1 MGLKSSKALAIGSG
15 TLRANLPGAMAIVP
29 LQKSG
34 YFGEKSPSHPKGGN
48 VRIHESS
55 NPLKDAYDFQARLAA
70 GYTNRKRLEGKGWI
84 YELPD
89 KTRIVFRVFS
99 SSPDKSPVVS
109 VEVSGLDRV
118 KRQKIHFVKKRG
130 SKHVSR

>member
-48 VRIHESS
+48 VRI
-55 NPLKDAYDFQARLAA
+55 
-70 GYTNRKRLEGKGWI
+70 
-84 YELPD
+84 
-89 KTRIVFRVFS
+89 
-99 SSPDKSPVVS
+99 
-109 VEVSGLDRV
+109 LDRI

-130 SKHVSR
+130 NKHVSR